1 MVSCEFERQVAQV
14 YMFPKTFIPAGLCK
28 YSEPFPTWFS
38 EEVSGDG
45 VVSLVKPE
53 MHQNSSSDFL
63 QQSEALEVLAEGEN
77 PFPINLKDAF
87 STAGW
92 VVQRLRYYSHYF
104 YG

>member
-1 MVSCEFERQVAQV
+1 MVSCEFERQIAQM

-28 YSEPFPTWFS
+28 YSEPFHSWFF

-45 VVSLVKPE
+45 GVSLVKPE

-63 QQSEALEVLAEGEN
+63 QQNEALEVLAEGEN

-87 STAGW
+87 SMAGLGC
-92 VVQRLRYYSHYF
+92 VKAEILQP
-104 YG
+104 